1 MRTRC
6 QKSYPQKKFSVSRLM
21 ARVYSR
27 KKNVIHTSERISY
40 CQNDSENL
48 AKNSVSRLVARIYGK
63 TVKTAE
69 LPKWQF
75 LYIYSTHTPA
85 YAHTRTHTHTHAHAH
100 TRTHMHTH
108 AHACTHAC
116 THTRTRM
123 HTHACTHA
131 HARMHTHTHARAGLG
146 SVSGILWFLINIKPI
161 NTQAPKTARP

>member
-6 QKSYPQKKFSVSRLM
+6 QKSYPQKKFSVSRLT

-27 KKNVIHTSERISY
+27 KKNVIHTNERISY

-48 AKNSVSRLVARIYGK
+48 AKNSVSRLVARIYSK

-85 YAHTRTHTHTHAHAH
+85 YTHTRTCTHTRMHTHMHTHTHA
-100 TRTHMHTH
+100 HTH
-108 AHACTHAC
+108 AHACTHTHARMRTHAC
-116 THTRTRM
+116 TRTRM
-123 HTHACTHA
+123 
-131 HARMHTHTHARAGLG
+131 RGLG
-146 SVSGILWFLINIKPI
+146 WVRFLVFCGFL
-161 NTQAPKTARP
+161 

>member
-6 QKSYPQKKFSVSRLM
+6 QKSYPQKKFSVSRLT

-27 KKNVIHTSERISY
+27 KKNVIHTNERISY

-69 LPKWQF
+69 LPKRQF

-85 YAHTRTHTHTHAHAH
+85 YAHTRTCTHTRMHAHTHAHAH

-108 AHACTHAC
+108 AHTHAHTHTRMHACTHAC
-116 THTRTRM
+116 EDWT
-123 HTHACTHA
+123 
-131 HARMHTHTHARAGLG
+131 GFG
-146 SVSGILWFLINIKPI
+146 FWYFVVSYKY
-161 NTQAPKTARP
+161 

>member
-6 QKSYPQKKFSVSRLM
+6 QKSCPQKKFSVSRLT

-63 TVKTAE
+63 TVKMAE

-85 YAHTRTHTHTHAHAH
+85 YTHTHTHTRMHTHTHTHTHAH
-100 TRTHMHTH
+100 TRL
-108 AHACTHAC
+108 
-116 THTRTRM
+116 RTP
-123 HTHACTHA
+123 THACTHA
-131 HARMHTHTHARAGLG
+131 HARLRTHTHARGG
-146 SVSGILWFLINIKPI
+146 VGTVCSIFWFFINIKPT

>member
-6 QKSYPQKKFSVSRLM
+6 RKSCPQKKFSVSRLT

-27 KKNVIHTSERISY
+27 KKNVIHTNERISY

-69 LPKWQF
+69 LPKRQF

-85 YAHTRTHTHTHAHAH
+85 YTHTHTHTRIHTHTHTHAHTHAH
-100 TRTHMHTH
+100 TRLRTPTHARMHACTRTPTH
-108 AHACTHAC
+108 AHACEGW
-116 THTRTRM
+116 
-123 HTHACTHA
+123 
-131 HARMHTHTHARAGLG
+131 AGVGL
-146 SVSGILWFLINIKPI
+146 
-161 NTQAPKTARP
+161 

>member
-1 MRTRC
+1 MKRNFVNIMRTRC
-6 QKSYPQKKFSVSRLM
+6 RKSCPQKKFSVSRLT

-48 AKNSVSRLVARIYGK
+48 AKNSVSRLVARIYGR

-85 YAHTRTHTHTHAHAH
+85 YTHTRIHAHTHTHTRMHTHAH
-100 TRTHMHTH
+100 THARTHARTHAHTH
-108 AHACTHAC
+108 AHACTH
-116 THTRTRM
+116 THARM
-123 HTHACTHA
+123 HTHACTRT
-131 HARMHTHTHARAGLG
+131 RMRGLG
-146 SVSGILWFLINIKPI
+146 WVRFLVFCGFL
-161 NTQAPKTARP
+161 

>member
-1 MRTRC
+1 MKRNFVNIMRTRC
-6 QKSYPQKKFSVSRLM
+6 QKSCPQKKFSVSRLT

-63 TVKTAE
+63 TIKAAE

-85 YAHTRTHTHTHAHAH
+85 YAHTHAH
-100 TRTHMHTH
+100 TRTRIHTHAYARMHTH
-108 AHACTHAC
+108 ACLR
-116 THTRTRM
+116 TRMHTRM
-123 HTHACTHA
+123 HTHAY
-131 HARMHTHTHARAGLG
+131 ARTRMRGLG
-146 SVSGILWFLINIKPI
+146 WVRFLVFCGFL
-161 NTQAPKTARP
+161 

>member
-1 MRTRC
+1 MRKKCR
-6 QKSYPQKKFSVSRLM
+6 KSYPQKKFSVSRLM

-63 TVKTAE
+63 TVKMAE

-85 YAHTRTHTHTHAHAH
+85 YTHTRMHAHTHAH
-100 TRTHMHTH
+100 
-108 AHACTHAC
+108 

-123 HTHACTHA
+123 HTHAYARLRTHA
-131 HARMHTHTHARAGLG
+131 CTHTHARLRTHTHAWGGVG
-146 SVSGILWFLINIKPI
+146 SVCSPMSSRYFIKPI

>member
-6 QKSYPQKKFSVSRLM
+6 QKSYPQKKFSVSRLT

-27 KKNVIHTSERISY
+27 KKNVIHTNERISY

-85 YAHTRTHTHTHAHAH
+85 YTHTRTCTHTRMHTHTHAH
-100 TRTHMHTH
+100 T
-108 AHACTHAC
+108 C
-116 THTRTRM
+116 TRM
-123 HTHACTHA
+123 HTRMHARM
-131 HARMHTHTHARAGLG
+131 HARMHTHTHTHAHTRMHACTRTHAHTHACEGWAGFG
-146 SVSGILWFLINIKPI
+146 F
-161 NTQAPKTARP
+161 